1 MQRMIHKNIWIF
13 DIGKLLGILW
23 CVCRTKHL
31 EIVLALR
38 QDQIITII
46 SVKFET
52 NLEMY
57 IKVSEI

>member
-1 MQRMIHKNIWIF
+1 M
-13 DIGKLLGILW
+13 
-23 CVCRTKHL
+23 CRTKHL
-31 EIVLALR
+31 EILLTLR

-57 IKVSEI
+57 IEVSEI

>member
-13 DIGKLLGILW
+13 DIEKLLGIQ

-31 EIVLALR
+31 EIPLALR

-46 SVKFET
+46 SAKFET

-57 IKVSEI
+57 IEVSEI